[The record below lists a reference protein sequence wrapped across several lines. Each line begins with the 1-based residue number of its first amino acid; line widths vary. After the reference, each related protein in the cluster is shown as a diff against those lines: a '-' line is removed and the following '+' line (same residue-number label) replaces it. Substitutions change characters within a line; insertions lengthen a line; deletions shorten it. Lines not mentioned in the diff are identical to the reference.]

1 MEQLFKK
8 LFGRKD
14 VPTKDGKDELTEKV
28 DGTRWVKKFVLELS
42 NMEGVPTYILTHQL
56 SIGSEIGNIVV
67 ADPSLSPRHCTFK
80 LQENV
85 VSVLDHGSVTG
96 TQVNG
101 KRIQP
106 GRDIILEETDVV
118 MVGDLEVK
126 IHSASE
132 VVEEEPEPIKVVT
145 VAVKEIGEEKNK
157 GKEQVSFFKK
167 IFQRNKKT
175 SKEGSDHSKKNQT
188 KKNQDGKKT
197 SIPFSVQTTH
207 ATNSLVRIIAVGCDS
222 LIAYSLFI
230 ILSPFNEFKAFVA
243 EVPIMLGELLG
254 IDWAGLWSVLTSE
267 QPFLAE
273 VLNDIHNL
281 FTVTLNVGP
290 LILLFILV
298 RLLSTLLLGVSI
310 SEAALGVR
318 SQGNMIWKRL
328 GGFLRVLIGVITGPL
343 IIFDIS
349 SIVSRRTF
357 KEFMTFT
364 HTYLS
369 SKFLAILGVLLYLPL
384 VISAALL
391 SPLIQGM
398 ELPEPILVNSKL
410 EKRVRLVEKN
420 NEQQIIKN
428 EESSKFLK
436 VRINYDPNA
445 VSIIP
450 LFKFTEQ
457 KKKISYRTSI
467 DFYIRDLQ
475 REVEVELFK
484 TFDLR
489 ELIGIGLKGNFFLY
503 DKFPALYNFVYSTD
517 SLNPAFK
524 SKNDDKANQKF
535 ADQFVTFTKLCFELS
550 PENAFEYM
558 ESYTPFLKSL
568 MDYRSSFL
576 ELIEFKEFSEIQFFK
591 IGNAYFLKISYLR
604 QKPFDLILPLIMGE
618 GRLIKAE
625 FDKKEKLGNVKNSLY
640 KFALS
645 ETDWF
650 DYKKES
656 TNEEVLGSLQV
667 LDFFSSLDLKKQILT
682 DNKAKALYGY
692 YFEKSAEVLK
702 KSDPIE
708 MKLWEKS
715 LKSIFLIMEKMKEN
729 YNKEKSKIASDPGA
743 VDPEAQEEDSRLR
756 LFQNFQELKEAFE
769 NNNREYFS
777 I

>member
-28 DGTRWVKKFVLELS
+28 DNTRWVKKFVLELS

-56 SIGSEIGNIVV
+56 SIGSEVGNIVV
-67 ADPSLSPRHCTFK
+67 SDPSLSPRHCTFV

-85 VSVLDHGSVTG
+85 VSVMDHGSVTG
-96 TQVNG
+96 TLVNG

-106 GRDIILEETDVV
+106 GRNIILEETDIT

-132 VVEEEPEPIKVVT
+132 VVEDEVPEVKKVLNLP
-145 VAVKEIGEEKNK
+145 VKEVDRQESKE
-157 GKEQVSFFKK
+157 KEQVSFLKK
-167 IFQRNKKT
+167 FFGKKKQDLKKT
-175 SKEGSDHSKKNQT
+175 QEKKKQENR
-188 KKNQDGKKT
+188 KANA
-197 SIPFSVQTTH
+197 PFSVQSTH
-207 ATNSLVRIIAVGCDS
+207 ATNSLVRIIAVACDS

-230 ILSPFNEFKAFVA
+230 ILSPFNEFQAFVA
-243 EVPIMLGELLG
+243 EVPVMLSELLG
-254 IDWAGLWSVLTSE
+254 IDWDGLWSVLIAE
-267 QPFLAE
+267 QPFLGE
-273 VLNDIHNL
+273 ILKDLHGL
-281 FTVTLNVGP
+281 FTGTINIWP
-290 LILLFILV
+290 FILLFIII

-328 GGFLRVLIGVITGPL
+328 GGGVRVLLGVITGPF
-343 IIFDIS
+343 IIFDVP

-364 HTYLS
+364 NTYLS

-384 VISAALL
+384 VITAALL
-391 SPLIQGM
+391 SPLIQGF
-398 ELPEPILVNSKL
+398 ELPEPILINSKL
-410 EKRVRLVEKN
+410 ERRVKLVENKD
-420 NEQQIIKN
+420 EAQQVIKV
-428 EESSKFLK
+428 EESSNFLK
-436 VRINYDPNA
+436 VRLQYDPNA
-445 VSIIP
+445 VSMIP
-450 LFKFTEQ
+450 LFKFTEK
-457 KKKISYRTSI
+457 KKKITYRPSI
-467 DFYIRDLQ
+467 DFYLKDLQ
-475 REVEVELFK
+475 RNVEVELLK

-503 DKFPALYNFVYSTD
+503 DKFPALYNFVYSTE

-524 SKNDDKANQKF
+524 SKNDAKANQKF
-535 ADQFVTFTKLCFELS
+535 ADQFVDFTKLCFELS
-550 PENAFEYM
+550 SDNAFDIM
-558 ESYTPFLKSL
+558 QTYTPFLKSL

-591 IGNAYFLKISYLR
+591 IGNAYFLRISYAR
-604 QKPFDLILPLIMGE
+604 QKPFDLILPLIMSE
-618 GRLIKAE
+618 GRLVKAE
-625 FDKKEKLGNVKNSLY
+625 FDKKEKLNNLKNSFY
-640 KFALS
+640 KFILNES
-645 ETDWF
+645 DWL
-650 DYKKES
+650 DYKKAPA
-656 TNEEVLGSLQV
+656 NEELLNSFQV
-667 LDFFSSLDLKKQILT
+667 LDYFSSLDLKKQVVT

-692 YFEKSAEVLK
+692 YFERSAEILK
-702 KSDPIE
+702 KGDTLE
-708 MKLWEKS
+708 MELWKKS

-729 YNKEKSKIASDPGA
+729 YNKEKSKIPIDANANNSEVP
-743 VDPEAQEEDSRLR
+743 VDDSRLR